1 MIDFNDVE
9 IIDEDELN
17 EIGLTYEDV
26 EEIANIL
33 MNEDY

>member
-1 MIDFNDVE
+1 MIDLSQIEVMS
-9 IIDEDELN
+9 EDELN
-17 EIGLTYEDV
+17 EIGLSYEDV